1 MDSPTVARF
10 TSYMLHETPTV
21 LTPPSLEDRVARL
34 EAQDAVR
41 KVKAAYMQGLDDR
54 RRGRV
59 ADLFWD
65 DAIWESLPDRTSPG
79 MPASA
84 GSRTMGRAAIAA
96 SFESAADAMSFTAH
110 FLTNE
115 SVEVDGN
122 RAVGSWKLLQACTAG
137 GAAPRDSDR
146 AFWQAGVYT
155 DDFECRD
162 GVWKFS
168 HLRLAMDFRTPFDE
182 GWVRNRMWQPPGL

>member
-1 MDSPTVARF
+1 
-10 TSYMLHETPTV
+10 MLHQFGGV
-21 LTPPSLEDRVARL
+21 KQALSLEERVARL

-54 RRGRV
+54 LRGAV
-59 ADLFWD
+59 ADLFWE
-65 DAIWESLPDRTSPG
+65 DAIWEGLPDRAPEGGAPLGT
-79 MPASA
+79 
-84 GSRTMGRAAIAA
+84 GSRTVGREAIAS
-96 SFESAADAMSFTAH
+96 SFVSAAAAMSFTAH

-115 SVEVDGN
+115 SIEVDGDH
-122 RAVGSWKLLQACTAG
+122 AVGTWKLLQACTAG
-137 GAAPRDSDR
+137 RDR

-182 GWVRNRMWQPPGL
+182 GWVVNRMWQLPA